1 MEASQTRD
9 RTCVPCIARWLNH
22 WATRE
27 VPRLANLIRTSK
39 NVEWLELD
47 WSISHSYVVW
57 NLQEIYFCGKIVSN
71 STWVRNTHALSFK
84 FYLSEIY
91 SCALVAFFLKK
102 WSGIRHFPFCG
113 SAISLVASKVSE
125 LIFIKLGQMARA
137 GGMCMGVLYGWG
149 LKGHTSL
156 PITSH
161 WQGLSHIVRAKSEGC
176 QEIQSGHVPRKMTDC
191 LGE

>member
-1 MEASQTRD
+1 MWDQQLWCTSFVATWHMEASQTRD

-71 STWVRNTHALSFK
+71 ST
-84 FYLSEIY
+84 
-91 SCALVAFFLKK
+91 
-102 WSGIRHFPFCG
+102 
-113 SAISLVASKVSE
+113 
-125 LIFIKLGQMARA
+125 
-137 GGMCMGVLYGWG
+137 
-149 LKGHTSL
+149 
-156 PITSH
+156 
-161 WQGLSHIVRAKSEGC
+161 
-176 QEIQSGHVPRKMTDC
+176 
-191 LGE
+191 